1 MYQLYNDDCIK
12 IMKNMIENNVIVDAI
27 ICDLPYGKTGNKWD
41 SIIPLDELWD
51 CYNKL
56 IKNDGN
62 IILTSAEP
70 FTSMLVM
77 SNLKMFKYDIIW
89 QKTIS
94 SGQLNV
100 NRQPLRNHESVLVFY
115 KKFGTYNEQKLKG
128 KPYSIKRNANYKNST
143 YNNQIS
149 TELINN
155 GERRAKSVITIS
167 NPRIKNG
174 HPTQKPL
181 ALMEYLVKT
190 YTNEND
196 TVLDNCMGCGTTGV
210 ACQKLNRN
218 FIGIELEK
226 EYFDISKNKMENIDD
241 KEYTNV

>member
-1 MYQLYNDDCIK
+1 MFQLYNDDCIK
-12 IMKNMIENNVIVDAI
+12 IMKNMIENKVIVDSI
-27 ICDLPYGKTGNKWD
+27 ICDLPYGKTGNRWD

-51 CYNKL
+51 CYTKL

-62 IILTSAEP
+62 IILTASEP

-77 SNLKMFKYDIIW
+77 SNLKMFKYDIVW

-100 NRQPLRNHESVLVFY
+100 NKQPLRAHESILVFY

-128 KPYSIKRNANYKNST
+128 EPYSIKRSANYKNST
-143 YNNQIS
+143 YHNQS
-149 TELINN
+149 PTELINN

-181 ALMEYLVKT
+181 ELMEYLVKT
-190 YTNEND
+190 YTNEGD
-196 TVLDNCMGCGTTGV
+196 TVLDNCMGSGTTGV
-210 ACQKLNRN
+210 ACRKLNRN
-218 FIGIELEK
+218 FIGIEIEK
-226 EYFDISKNKMENIDD
+226 EYFDISKNKIENME
-241 KEYTNV
+241 